1 MAKIRFSPNLHH
13 LFKELPPHRRLEAVR
28 KCGCD
33 EVEWHMPFALTKE
46 ELKQQL
52 DDLGLEFI
60 YFVVPVDWDKGVW
73 GLGAQP
79 GKEQEFRRAAS
90 IALEYAALCDIYSIN
105 VGAGPVPKGE
115 SKERCI
121 DTYVKNLI
129 WMSEQARGMRLKLL
143 LEGVAAERVPDWA
156 MQTMAEANAIRR
168 ATGQDRVQLVFDT
181 YQLRW
186 QEQGPLTPIMDAY
199 WEHIGHIQIGN
210 TPKRFEP
217 GVGEM
222 DLLWLVERAYAKG
235 WQGCVGLE
243 HDPSM
248 DSWSSLMWMNKY
260 GYTVDPKNRPVDS

>member
-28 KCGCD
+28 KCGCN
-33 EVEWHMPFALTKE
+33 EVEWHMPFALSKE

-129 WMSEQARGMRLKLL
+129 WMSEQATGLRLKLL

-260 GYTVDPKNRPVDS
+260 GYTVDPKNRPADS